1 MNVLEIKGLEK
12 SFGEKR
18 VLKGLDL
25 SVPENSVFGFVGRNG
40 AGKTTAM
47 KAILGLLRV
56 DGGEIYVS
64 GEKVTFGQ
72 TATNKNIGY
81 LPDVPEFYSFMT
93 AREYLSLCGESL
105 GMKKSEIVERSDE
118 LLRLVGLVDEKHR
131 IGGYSRGMKQRL
143 GIAQALLSRP
153 KLLICDEPT
162 SALDPI
168 GRKEILDILSSVRE
182 QTTVLFSTHI
192 LSDVERICTSVA
204 LLHDGKIAMQGSVEQ
219 LKREGKVDRFA
230 VETDGREVA
239 QTLASAFDGAELSQN
254 DTVIFEGGEERMLAV
269 MGFIAEKRLSV
280 RRVERLEPSLESLF
294 VEVVES

>member
-1 MNVLEIKGLEK
+1 MNVLEIRGLEK

-72 TATNKNIGY
+72 TATNQNIGY
-81 LPDVPEFYSFMT
+81 LPDVPEFYPFMT
-93 AREYLSLCGESL
+93 AREYLAFCGESI
-105 GMKKSEIVERSDE
+105 GMKKSETKERSEE
-118 LLRLVGLVDEKHR
+118 LLALVGLADENHR
-131 IGGYSRGMKQRL
+131 IKGYSRGMKQRL

-168 GRKEILDILSSVRE
+168 GRKEILDILGSVKE

-204 LLHDGKIAMQGSVEQ
+204 LLHDGKIAMQGSVDE
-219 LKREGKVDRFA
+219 LKRLGRADRFA
-230 VETDGREVA
+230 VESDSEAVA
-239 QTLASAFDGAELSQN
+239 KELVSVFEGAILSEN
-254 DTVIFEGGEERMLAV
+254 DTVILEGGEERMLAV

-294 VEVVES
+294 LEVVES